1 MKRVLSLVLL
11 IALMSTIVFSS
22 AIVQAE
28 ASDDPSRSFAAA
40 ETSEQSFGS
49 VHTFAYYKTPNA
61 VYDAFLQNITDIEYL
76 KTNSEYCEITE
87 FNRVFVSYGQYP
99 HTTLNG
105 DAAEYLSVRENFFDT
120 MRSVGLTGE
129 IYDYTIFTTPYID
142 FAANMPMSVW
152 MNTSEGVKFATIIR
166 TGDDNPNFFDL
177 FRINIYTP
185 DEYVKKFGEHSGKA
199 VILGEEKNFS
209 YVKIRNEGAEI
220 GLRELMEDLGISIE
234 WNEDDESI
242 TLMCPEDI
250 NPNWGINLQI
260 GEYSEQDGA
269 FHASETLIRPGTDR
283 DGEQSE
289 FLVKMIDDRTV
300 INNRTACYLL
310 DWLLR
315 QNYEDPIHESS
326 VDNEKSVVEIYSL
339 FAIY

>member
-1 MKRVLSLVLL
+1 MKRILSLVLL
-11 IALMSTIVFSS
+11 IALMSTIVFASS
-22 AIVQAE
+22 VAQAE
-28 ASDDPSRSFAAA
+28 TSADPSQSFAAA
-40 ETSEQSFGS
+40 ETAEQSIDG

-152 MNTSEGVKFATIIR
+152 MNTSEGIKFAAIIR

-177 FRINIYTP
+177 FRIEIYTP
-185 DEYVKKFGEHSGKA
+185 DEYVKKFGKRSGKA
-199 VILGEEKNFS
+199 VILGEEKNLS

-220 GLRELMEDLGISIE
+220 GLRELMEDSGISVE
-234 WNEDDESI
+234 WNDDDDSI

-250 NPNWGINLQI
+250 NPNWGIKMQI

-289 FLVKMIDDRTV
+289 FLVKMIDDRTIV
-300 INNRTACYLL
+300 NNRTACYLL

-339 FAIY
+339 FTNY